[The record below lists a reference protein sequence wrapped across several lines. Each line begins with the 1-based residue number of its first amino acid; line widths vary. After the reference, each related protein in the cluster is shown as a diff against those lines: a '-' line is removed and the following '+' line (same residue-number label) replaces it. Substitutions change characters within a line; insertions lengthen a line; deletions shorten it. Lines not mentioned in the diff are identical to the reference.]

1 MEEKYYST
9 KDLEKL
15 GIPLSSINRWSL
27 ALRGTSMV
35 KKLEDGKVYFSE
47 AFLNFIRKRMQR
59 QGPASLPEPE
69 RIADLY
75 RLFAQYGGAEAGIA
89 KIAQELESIPLIIE
103 VQLKQLELI

>member
-9 KDLEKL
+9 KDLEEL
-15 GIPLSSINRWSL
+15 GISLSSINRWSL
-27 ALRGTSMV
+27 TLRETSMV

-47 AFLNFIRKRMQR
+47 AFLDFIRKRMQR

-75 RLFAQYGGAEAGIA
+75 RLFAQYGGAASGVV
-89 KIAQELESIPLIIE
+89 KIARELESMPLIIE
-103 VQLKQLELI
+103 LQLKQLELI